1 MKLIGSHGRSVNLM
15 KGTSKRKRTREEI
28 EEVKQEEE
36 ELKNDHQGYLQQIKR
51 LKEDKDRLEEI
62 VLLSQAESIM
72 KSGNSSVQASK
83 SSNNVFQI

>member
-1 MKLIGSHGRSVNLM
+1 MM

-36 ELKNDHQGYLQQIKR
+36 ELKNDRQGYLQQIKR

-72 KSGNSSVQASK
+72 KSGNSSAQASK
-83 SSNNVFQI
+83 SSHNVFQI